1 MDDQVE
7 NREAEKSSCKM
18 PPWVQN
24 ATMPAAVAIK
34 ISPELAELSRE
45 EAAHTDRS
53 LTGQVEHW
61 AKLGRV
67 VEHLFPAQV
76 VTALKRSGGDL
87 NKLEE
92 EARKRVL
99 AAIETVHSQAHF
111 SQSAAKLMEAGGPRY
126 EADPAN
132 SEGII
137 QVWPDGRSVP
147 GRMVSRR
154 FVAAGS

>member
-1 MDDQVE
+1 M
-7 NREAEKSSCKM
+7 S
-18 PPWVQN
+18 
-24 ATMPAAVAIK
+24 AAVAIK
-34 ISPELAELSRE
+34 ISSELAELGRE

-87 NKLEE
+87 SKLEE

-99 AAIETVHSQAHF
+99 AAIEVVHSQAHF
-111 SQSAAKLMEAGGPRY
+111 AQSAATLLAGDGPRY

-132 SEGII
+132 AKGVI
-137 QVWPDGRSVP
+137 QVWPDGRRVP
-147 GRMVSRR
+147 GRMVARS
-154 FVAAGS
+154 FVPEGGR